1 MLYNKDGEPLQSND
15 LFNDM
20 NTASSLTSSGDTSKD
35 GSGSFTSFTK
45 NGGKKRKSRKKMS
58 HKKTNKKKT
67 NRKKHTKKGKKKPKK
82 YTRKKGGAQP
92 RPPDPLSQPV
102 MNDTMDRLAP
112 LWRGS
117 HLYSSYINE
126 AFQIILDVDKME
138 AIYRE
143 GELGGGFFRDLILER
158 FEIAI
163 QDDPSNWD
171 VIQRNMVY
179 EEGGIERGRTG
190 RVIAELRERNIMA
203 ANVYQENIIR
213 IMRLNPNNTSVRI

>member
-1 MLYNKDGEPLQSND
+1 R
-15 LFNDM
+15 
-20 NTASSLTSSGDTSKD
+20 
-35 GSGSFTSFTK
+35 
-45 NGGKKRKSRKKMS
+45 GGRKKKTQRKRKRN
-58 HKKTNKKKT
+58 KKTNKKKT
-67 NRKKHTKKGKKKPKK
+67 NRKKHTKKRKKKSKK
-82 YTRKKGGAQP
+82 HTRKRGGV
-92 RPPDPLSQPV
+92 RPLPPEPLSQPV
-102 MNDTMDRLAP
+102 MNDTMDRLQP
-112 LWRGS
+112 LWTGP

-143 GELGGGFFRDLILER
+143 GELGGGFFRDLILNR

-179 EEGGIERGRTG
+179 EEGGIETGRTG
-190 RVIAELRERNIMA
+190 RVVAELRERNIMA

-213 IMRLNPNNTSVRI
+213 IRRLNPNNTSVRI